1 MNKRKGAEKRKLKLS
16 RETLH
21 ALENTQLVDVGGGVT
36 QVCTPDVGGCTCNTR
51 LTCSTALC

>member
-1 MNKRKGAEKRKLKLS
+1 MNKKKGDKRKLQLN

-21 ALENTQLVDVGGGVT
+21 ALGQNQLGEVNGGVT
-36 QVCTPDVGGCTCNTR
+36 RTCTPDVGGCTCNTR